1 MQAQAG
7 LRYAQTDALIR
18 SLLLDETFS
27 ALSLAERTAVQQR
40 ILTEIKGRMLED
52 IVLLETKLA
61 NPEKQVFVLQFPVDE
76 FDMVVFDPEAGSC
89 RILEIKHSE
98 EAVPQ

>member
-1 MQAQAG
+1 MDLSEMQVRAG

-40 ILTEIKGRMLED
+40 IK
-52 IVLLETKLA
+52 
-61 NPEKQVFVLQFPVDE
+61 
-76 FDMVVFDPEAGSC
+76 
-89 RILEIKHSE
+89 
-98 EAVPQ
+98 